1 MGKYDDII
9 GMSHHVS
16 ATRKPMTME
25 ARAAQFAP
33 FAALTGHEEAIRETG
48 RVTEAK
54 AELTGDELSR
64 LSETLNHV
72 IGMGRGVSV
81 SITYFIP
88 DRLKSG
94 GRYVEVCGCVRKVDE
109 YERIIALESG
119 IAIPLDDV
127 ADIRIN

>member
-1 MGKYDDII
+1 
-9 GMSHHVS
+9 
-16 ATRKPMTME
+16 
-25 ARAAQFAP
+25 
-33 FAALTGHEEAIRETG
+33 
-48 RVTEAK
+48 
-54 AELTGDELSR
+54 
-64 LSETLNHV
+64 
-72 IGMGRGVSV
+72 MGRGVSV

-94 GRYVEVCGCVRKVDE
+94 GRYVVVCGCVRKVDE